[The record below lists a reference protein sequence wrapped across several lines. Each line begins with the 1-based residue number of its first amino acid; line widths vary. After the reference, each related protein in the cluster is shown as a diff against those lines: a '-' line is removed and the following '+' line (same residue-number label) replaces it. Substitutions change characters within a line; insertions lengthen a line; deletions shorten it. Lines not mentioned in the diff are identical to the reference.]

1 MFDTFSRDMVD
12 WSAYAY
18 VLQPEI
24 VAIILIAGL
33 ALLITLFV
41 LCEIDGSIMFCCII
55 ALNMLIVAYD
65 YVTVDFLALP
75 DARSTYY
82 SDEIEKAYNV
92 EVNNKVIKCHPIDA
106 NGHILTGAPIVVNTG
121 KGTYNVYLIED
132 MDGNN
137 KTSLYKKTG
146 DSSYSLV
153 KPEQLKEGTFDSI

>member
-12 WSAYAY
+12 WSVYAY
-18 VLQPEI
+18 VLQPEVI
-24 VAIILIAGL
+24 AIIFIAGL
-33 ALLITLFV
+33 ALLITLFIF
-41 LCEIDGSIMFCCII
+41 CKIDGSIMFCCII
-55 ALNMLIVAYD
+55 ALSMLIVMYD
-65 YVTVDFLALP
+65 CVTVDLLALP

-82 SDEIEKAYNV
+82 SEEIEKAYNV

-106 NGHILTGAPIVVNTG
+106 NGHILTGANVIVDNG
-121 KGTYNVYLIED
+121 EGTYNVCLIED

-153 KPEQLKEGTFDSI
+153 KPEQLKEGIFDSI